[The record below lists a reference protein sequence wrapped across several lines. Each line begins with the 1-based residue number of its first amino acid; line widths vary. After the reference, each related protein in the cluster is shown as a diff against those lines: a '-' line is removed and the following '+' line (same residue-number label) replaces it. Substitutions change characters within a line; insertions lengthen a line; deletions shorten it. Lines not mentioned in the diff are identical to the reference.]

1 MTDISQLDGSQLDGS
16 GLDGVEPLLVTQ
28 GSLAHG
34 VPDHVPGTLY
44 ARSLSGGVRLRP
56 RPDRKVTF
64 GRNKPE
70 VQVCVGGDDQN
81 VSRKHG
87 TVTFHDGAWWLRNI
101 GRRNLQLPGTQ
112 QLFTESDPY
121 PLAPGYTPVFI
132 RTAGNRSHLVEIY
145 VSDGTGQGPVSAH
158 GAPTFEGHQW
168 LLDRREKLALIATAQ
183 PYLLHEDHPE
193 PWSREAVANLL
204 DEIDPT
210 GGWTVPVVGHTV
222 DRVRKRLAKNGVP
235 GLLQDEVGQRGGS
248 RLKHNLIMELLASRT
263 LVPPDLAI
271 LD

>member
-1 MTDISQLDGSQLDGS
+1 MTDISQLDGVEQL
-16 GLDGVEPLLVTQ
+16 PVTQ

-56 RPDRKVTF
+56 RPERQVTF

-87 TVTFHDGAWWLRNI
+87 TVTFHDGTWWLRNI
-101 GRRNLQLPGTQ
+101 GRRNLQLPETR
-112 QLFTESDPY
+112 QLFTESDPH
-121 PLAPGYTPVFI
+121 PLDPGYTPVFI

-145 VSDGTGQGPVSAH
+145 VSDGTGRGPVSAH

-168 LLDRREKLALIATAQ
+168 LLDYRERLVLVATAQ
-183 PYLLHEDHPE
+183 PYLMQEDHPE
-193 PWSREAVANLL
+193 PWPREAVANLL

-210 GGWTVPVVGHTV
+210 GGWTKSVVGHTI
-222 DRVRKRLAKNGVP
+222 DRVRERLGKKGVA
-235 GLLQDEVGQRGGS
+235 GVTQEKGS
-248 RLKHNLIMELLASRT
+248 PPAGNRFKHNLIVELLASRT